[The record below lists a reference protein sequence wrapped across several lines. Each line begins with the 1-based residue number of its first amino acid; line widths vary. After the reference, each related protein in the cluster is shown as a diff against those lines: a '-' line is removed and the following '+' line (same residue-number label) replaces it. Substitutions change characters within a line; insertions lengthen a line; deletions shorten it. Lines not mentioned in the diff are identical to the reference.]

1 MLADDDEL
9 LEWIKAVV
17 SVGNFRVRPHATR
30 HMFKEGI
37 LERNMI
43 EAVTGK
49 SRILEHYPDESRCLV
64 TGYFQISENVRS
76 PLHLVFEYSREDEDA
91 VDIVTAYIPQ
101 KPWWITP
108 WQRSKS
114 K

>member
-1 MLADDDEL
+1 METDAEL
-9 LEWIKAVV
+9 LERIKALVGI
-17 SVGNFRVRPHATR
+17 GNFRVRPHVTR

-37 LERNMI
+37 VENDLV

-49 SRILEHYPDESRCLV
+49 CRILEHYPDESRCLV
-64 TGYFQISENVRS
+64 IGYFQMSENVRS
-76 PLHLVFEYSREDEDA
+76 PLHLVFEYASEDT

-101 KPWWITP
+101 KPWWVTP
-108 WQRSKS
+108 WQRDKR

>member
-1 MLADDDEL
+1 METDAEL
-9 LEWIKAVV
+9 LERIKALV
-17 SVGNFRVRPHATR
+17 SRGKFRIRTHAAR
-30 HMFKEGI
+30 HIIKEGFSESDI
-37 LERNMI
+37 V

-49 SRILEHYPDESRCLV
+49 SRILEDYPDQSRCLV
-64 TGYFQISENVRS
+64 VGYFQISENVRS
-76 PLHLVFEYSREDEDA
+76 PLHLVIEYLREYR

-108 WQRSKS
+108 WQRGKT